1 LNQSKKSDD
10 KTDKT
15 KNKKLKKELK
25 SKINLSINTSTKT
38 MDVSS
43 SLNLDSTCNTSKS
56 NCNQTDS
63 CLLKSS
69 SDFNEFNSDSALQV
83 ADDLRHKLSCEHE
96 YEDNSNCQKVKSS
109 GSLFLKDEFIVKCT
123 VKTKNQVVRFTKFHP
138 MSHALECK
146 PTYPK
151 FLFK

>member
-1 LNQSKKSDD
+1 M
-10 KTDKT
+10 
-15 KNKKLKKELK
+15 KKELK
-25 SKINLSINTSTKT
+25 AKINNLSNNTSNKT
-38 MDVSS
+38 TDVSS
-43 SLNLDSTCNTSKS
+43 SAALDSTFNNSKS
-56 NCNQTDS
+56 TCNQ
-63 CLLKSS
+63 
-69 SDFNEFNSDSALQV
+69 SDSSLFKSPSDCQEFYSNALKV
-83 ADDLRHKLSCEHE
+83 SDDSLHKTSCEQEHE
-96 YEDNSNCQKVKSS
+96 DTSNCLKTKTN